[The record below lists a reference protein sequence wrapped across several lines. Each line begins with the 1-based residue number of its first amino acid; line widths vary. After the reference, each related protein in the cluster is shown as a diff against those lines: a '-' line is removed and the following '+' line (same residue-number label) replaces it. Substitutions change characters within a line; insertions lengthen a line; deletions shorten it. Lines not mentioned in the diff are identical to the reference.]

1 MIQQYILGV
10 NESGGT
16 KEIDQISVT
25 APPNF
30 LSTLTFNH
38 LTMSIKSLSKEFV
51 HGAKYYYN
59 SKIEK
64 NKQKIK
70 ALVTPEEFE
79 KINHFDTIMI
89 TEALSDSRR
98 SKSMGE
104 MLRLTRLLDGKNWL
118 TLTRFEV
125 NTLIAKL
132 MQTYSDDGKETNTT
146 YDTKVHLKIFMRW
159 LKFGNRSYKEVGD
172 VPEVADIKCRT
183 VADKLVRENMLD
195 DKDKANL
202 INASETIQDKAAWA
216 LDYEAGLRPGE
227 LLNLQIK
234 HIQPINFG
242 KTKGIKI
249 AVDGKTGARPVIL
262 IDSESRISAWIA
274 SHPFN
279 DDPNAPLWLQ
289 NGKQMTY
296 EGMNDRLKKA
306 CKIAKIKKNVNLKLF
321 RHSAATNLAVSL
333 TETLMRKRFG
343 WSATSKMPSKYA
355 HIVQSDV
362 EERYLEICG
371 IEKQSS
377 IKRTPKSCP
386 RCDHSISIDDE
397 MCDKCMMPLSIQK
410 AEEMAQIE
418 RDAETKRLTEI
429 ALNVVKLQKELT
441 KQEYDNV

>member
-16 KEIDQISVT
+16 EEIDQISVT

-159 LKFGNRSYKEVGD
+159 LKFGNRSY
-172 VPEVADIKCRT
+172 
-183 VADKLVRENMLD
+183 
-195 DKDKANL
+195 
-202 INASETIQDKAAWA
+202 
-216 LDYEAGLRPGE
+216 
-227 LLNLQIK
+227 
-234 HIQPINFG
+234 
-242 KTKGIKI
+242 
-249 AVDGKTGARPVIL
+249 
-262 IDSESRISAWIA
+262 
-274 SHPFN
+274 
-279 DDPNAPLWLQ
+279 
-289 NGKQMTY
+289 
-296 EGMNDRLKKA
+296 
-306 CKIAKIKKNVNLKLF
+306 
-321 RHSAATNLAVSL
+321 
-333 TETLMRKRFG
+333 
-343 WSATSKMPSKYA
+343 
-355 HIVQSDV
+355 
-362 EERYLEICG
+362 
-371 IEKQSS
+371 
-377 IKRTPKSCP
+377 
-386 RCDHSISIDDE
+386 
-397 MCDKCMMPLSIQK
+397 
-410 AEEMAQIE
+410 
-418 RDAETKRLTEI
+418 
-429 ALNVVKLQKELT
+429 NVV
-441 KQEYDNV
+441 